1 MAELFNPSVPI
12 YLQLCERI
20 KNKIIRGEIGMG
32 ERLPS
37 VRDLAIDSGVNPNTV
52 QRTYRELEE
61 TGIVEKKRGQG
72 TFVTEDPAILHQMRE
87 ELKASHITLFVSEM
101 REMGYSETE
110 MLDGLKVY
118 LDKKE
123 ENP

>member
-1 MAELFNPSVPI
+1 MAQSFNTSVPI

-37 VRDLAIDSGVNPNTV
+37 VRDTAIDSSVNPNTV

-61 TGIVEKKRGQG
+61 SGIVEKKRGQG
-72 TFVTEDPAILHQMRE
+72 TFVTEDPAILQKMRE
-87 ELKASHITLFVSEM
+87 ELKISHINLFVSEM
-101 REMGYSETE
+101 REMGYSDQE
-110 MLDGLKVY
+110 MLAGLKDY
-118 LDKKE
+118 LVTKE
-123 ENP
+123 EKE